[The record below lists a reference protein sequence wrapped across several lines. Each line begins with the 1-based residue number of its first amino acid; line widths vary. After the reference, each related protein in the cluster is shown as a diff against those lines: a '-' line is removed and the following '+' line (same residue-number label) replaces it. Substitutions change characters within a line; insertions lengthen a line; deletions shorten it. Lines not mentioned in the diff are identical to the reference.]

1 MVGSSIVVSS
11 LRDMLVVDTM
21 FAACMELSPT
31 APGTVGIGALGF
43 VCAVECG
50 SPQ

>member
-1 MVGSSIVVSS
+1 MLVLLIMVSN
-11 LRDMLVVDTM
+11 LRNMLVVDTM
-21 FAACMELSPT
+21 FAVCMEWSPT
-31 APGTVGIGALGF
+31 APGTVGIGALGV